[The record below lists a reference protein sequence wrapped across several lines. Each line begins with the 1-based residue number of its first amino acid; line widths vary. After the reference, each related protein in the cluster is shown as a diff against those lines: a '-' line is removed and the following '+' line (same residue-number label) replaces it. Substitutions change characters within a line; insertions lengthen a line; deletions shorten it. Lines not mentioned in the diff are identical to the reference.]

1 MIPMIKPR
9 AGLDPGQGAMRSE
22 SRDCDMKTTSTRG
35 TPRPR
40 GSREKTETPLLA
52 HDHAELDELLAAAFS
67 ELRAGKLDQSAESL
81 DFFWARLAMH
91 IRAEHLHLFPGL
103 LRAVETRT
111 QKTRARRS
119 PSLEAARNTIARL
132 QDDHDYFM
140 RELAAAVKKLRN
152 QHQRNATASPD
163 VQEKLM
169 AVSRRLETH
178 NELEESQVYQWTGV
192 LLEAGERVV
201 LNERMQSELGDLP
214 ARFGSR
220 LKSSH
225 VVAPQ
230 SELPR
235 RTSARKKL

>member
-1 MIPMIKPR
+1 
-9 AGLDPGQGAMRSE
+9 
-22 SRDCDMKTTSTRG
+22 MKTTSTPG

-67 ELRAGKLDQSAESL
+67 ALRAGKLDESAESL

-103 LRAVETRT
+103 LRAVETRS
-111 QKTRARRS
+111 QKKEASRR
-119 PSLEAARNTIARL
+119 PTLETARNTIARL

-140 RELAAAVKKLRN
+140 RELAAAVKELRN

-163 VQEKLM
+163 VLEKLM

-214 ARFGSR
+214 ARFDSR
-220 LKSSH
+220 PKLAQA
-225 VVAPQ
+225 APPQ
-230 SELPR
+230 PELPKR
-235 RTSARKKL
+235 ISARKKP